1 MPVAFEPSS
10 AGAEA
15 EGLLD
20 VPLLEPQA
28 ARKDGPRTSAAAAA
42 APPPMNR
49 LRDVGFAAIAWIF
62 EDGMATL
69 PFVDVREK
77 AGLGAVRRLRVVEH
91 LFEVFGGRDVGGR
104 QYQRRIGGPA
114 DMHFVT
120 RAQNRQILL
129 GTDERQDRRVVG

>member
-49 LRDVGFAAIAWIF
+49 LRDVGLAAIAWIF
-62 EDGMATL
+62 EEGMATL

-77 AGLGAVRRLRVVEH
+77 AGRGSVTTSRRASLRGLRWSGCRRPAV
-91 LFEVFGGRDVGGR
+91 
-104 QYQRRIGGPA
+104 P
-114 DMHFVT
+114 VT
-120 RAQNRQILL
+120 RRGPNRHAL
-129 GTDERQDRRVVG
+129 RRPGAASADP